1 MKARIIIITLML
13 VAIFGTVA
21 FATTGKIT
29 NAPSGL
35 ILRKEASKSGAVITT
50 LSNGTEIEII
60 EKTGDWYKVKYKEQ
74 DGYLFAEFV
83 KPNEEVAPA
92 VEQGIEETPA
102 GDVNV
107 QNIKSDI
114 NVYIMPNISST
125 VINVLPKDTAVTVLE
140 TAGKWSYISA
150 NNITG
155 WVRTYKIN
163 NETKVEEV
171 PAEKPVE
178 ETKPAEVAEVKEP
191 VKEAKTET
199 TPTTLKRGYINVDS
213 VNVRQEPNT
222 TAKVVT
228 TLIKGTG
235 VEITG
240 ESGEWYKINF
250 QDKISGYIRKD
261 LISGNQN

>member
-1 MKARIIIITLML
+1 MKTRILIIALVL
-13 VAIFGTVA
+13 VAMLGTAV
-21 FATTGKIT
+21 FATSGKIT

-50 LSNGTEIEII
+50 LNNGTEIEII
-60 EKTGDWYKVKYKEQ
+60 EKSGDWYKVKYNNQE
-74 DGYLFAEFV
+74 GYLFAQFV
-83 KPNEEVAPA
+83 TPNEEVAPA
-92 VEQGIEETPA
+92 VETENTEAPTEEA
-102 GDVNV
+102 NIQNV
-107 QNIKSDI
+107 QSEM

-125 VINVLPKDTAVTVLE
+125 VISTLPKDTQISVIE
-140 TAGKWSYISA
+140 TAGNWSYVSVNGI
-150 NNITG
+150 IG

-163 NETKVEEV
+163 NETKVAET
-171 PAEKPVE
+171 PAPEA
-178 ETKPAEVAEVKEP
+178 KPAETSEEKPQETTPEV
-191 VKEAKTET
+191 KTET
-199 TPTTLKRGYINVDS
+199 TPSTLKKGYINVDS

-222 TAKVVT
+222 TAKIVT

-261 LISGNQN
+261 LISGN